1 MSQPAGFR
9 IPLSLPRRLICD
21 YVHYARQIP
30 TIPVQRRMRLAD
42 VVAARAA
49 ASARP
54 SWAALFI
61 KAFAFVTD
69 AWPQLRRA
77 YMRFPWPHLYQH
89 PINMTSV
96 AVERRFG
103 EEEAVLFIHLRQ
115 PERLSLLEIDARLQ
129 HAKEAP
135 LETIGSFRRVLFI
148 SRLPRPLRRL
158 IWWIGLNVS
167 GRKRA
172 HFMGTSGVSTYAG
185 LGAASLHPLSL
196 LTSIL
201 NYSVI
206 EADGSVDVRIT
217 YDHRVLDGGV
227 VARALTD
234 LERVLTHEILAELR
248 YLPAADAA

>member
-9 IPLSLPRRLICD
+9 MPLSLPRRLICD
-21 YVHYARQIP
+21 YLHFARQIP
-30 TIPVQRRMRLAD
+30 SIPVERRMRLAE

-49 ASARP
+49 TSARP
-54 SWAALFI
+54 SWAAIFI
-61 KAFAFVTD
+61 KAYAFVTD

-77 YMRFPWPHLYQH
+77 YMSFPWPHLYQH

-103 EEEAVLFIHLRQ
+103 DEEAVLFIHLRQ
-115 PERLSLLEIDARLQ
+115 PERLSLLEIDARLA

-135 LETIGSFRRVLFI
+135 LEEIGSFRRVLFI
-148 SRLPRPLRRL
+148 SKLPRLLRRL
-158 IWWIGLNVS
+158 VWWVGLSAS

-172 HFMGTSGVSTYAG
+172 HFMGTSGVTTYAG

-206 EADGSVDVRIT
+206 EPDGSVDVRIT

-227 VARALTD
+227 VARALAD
-234 LERVLTHEILAELR
+234 LERVLTHEIVAELR
-248 YLPAADAA
+248 YLPTVDAA